1 MYRPAPVSSPP
12 LVRTSAPVRT
22 TDGGDVSTGDPDPG
36 TASEDD
42 GFDVIT
48 DREPATSEPPWAV
61 AARCFRAWKD
71 GDRSALDELVR
82 QVSPVLWQV
91 VRSYGIDR
99 ASAEDVVQTTW
110 MTLMRKSEQ
119 VRDDQAVLRWLTMT
133 ARREAWR
140 VAQSR
145 TRSNPTEDAVIEVS
159 LPAAR
164 SPESEVVETD
174 AMRRLWS
181 HVHEL
186 DARCQHL
193 LRVIAFQQ
201 RPDYAVLAAHL
212 DMPMGS
218 IGPTRSR
225 CLAKLRTLIASDE
238 GIRR

>member
-1 MYRPAPVSSPP
+1 MNTGAPGP
-12 LVRTSAPVRT
+12 
-22 TDGGDVSTGDPDPG
+22 
-36 TASEDD
+36 
-42 GFDVIT
+42 T
-48 DREPATSEPPWAV
+48 DRPDVAVDHDSDADAAGAPWDT

-91 VRSYGIDR
+91 VRSYGLDR
-99 ASAEDVVQTTW
+99 TSAEDVVQTTW
-110 MTLMRKSEQ
+110 MTIIRKSEQ

-140 VAQSR
+140 VAQSQ
-145 TRSNPTEDAVIEVS
+145 TRSNPTDETVIELS
-159 LPAAR
+159 LPATP
-164 SPESEVVETD
+164 SPESEVLESDT
-174 AMRRLWS
+174 MRRLWS
-181 HVHEL
+181 HVRQL

-193 LRVIAFQQ
+193 LRVVAFQE
-201 RPDYAVLAAHL
+201 RPDYASLAERL

-225 CLAKLRTLIASDE
+225 CLSKLRTLIASDE